1 MYFTGKGDKGKTEI
15 NGKKFAKD
23 SPIFEVL
30 GELDELNSLI
40 GLAKNYLPKKFFKKL
55 TEIQNDLFIIQA
67 NVAYYLYNADKHG
80 SNADKRGFKR
90 ACLPARQGLTQTKF
104 NLLKLKG
111 ERIKEL
117 EKEIKEIEKKIKT
130 QKGFI
135 IYGSDKNSAWFD
147 YLRGVVRRVERRM
160 AKFYK
165 TRIYADFTRTNADR
179 NNLPGYQP
187 DMLPGLEPD
196 KSGKHP
202 GSLSGKH
209 PGKNTKSLRESA
221 SNILKYINRLSGY
234 FYALARYICYNKG
247 IKERSP
253 WY

>member
-1 MYFTGKGDKGKTEI
+1 MIYFTGKGDKGKTEI

-23 SPIFEVL
+23 SLIFEVL

-67 NVAYYLYNADKHG
+67 NVAYYLYK
-80 SNADKRGFKR
+80 
-90 ACLPARQGLTQTKF
+90 KF
-104 NLLKLKG
+104 EPPEFLSI
-111 ERIKEL
+111 RIDDL

-135 IYGSDKNSAWFD
+135 IYGSDKDSAWFD
-147 YLRGVVRRVERRM
+147 YLRGVIRRVERRM
-160 AKFYK
+160 VSFTKKYK
-165 TRIYADFTRTNADR
+165 LD
-179 NNLPGYQP
+179 
-187 DMLPGLEPD
+187 D
-196 KSGKHP
+196 KI
-202 GSLSGKH
+202 LSY
-209 PGKNTKSLRESA
+209 L
-221 SNILKYINRLSGY
+221 NRLSSY
-234 FYALARYICYNKG
+234 FYALARFVCYNKK